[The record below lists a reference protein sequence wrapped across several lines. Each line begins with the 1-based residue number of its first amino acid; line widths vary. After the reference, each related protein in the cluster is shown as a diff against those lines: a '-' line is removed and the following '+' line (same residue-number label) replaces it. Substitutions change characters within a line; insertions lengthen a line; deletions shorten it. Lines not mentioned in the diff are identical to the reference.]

1 MCYEVKVNIITQ
13 EKYISLKQLECSFYF
28 DAESIVAKFK
38 HFDKLPHITLEW
50 ILMHWF
56 GNLFQWLIHTSYFPV
71 IVI

>member
-38 HFDKLPHITLEW
+38 HFDKLPHITLE
-50 ILMHWF
+50 
-56 GNLFQWLIHTSYFPV
+56 
-71 IVI
+71 